1 MAIEAVSEMVASNN
15 NVVSGF
21 LVKDAEFLA
30 PILIGETIQ
39 TSTETV
45 LHLNPILNAYE
56 KDSTLYEILIF
67 SYREERWTESFRA
80 NVQVQYEQTAITPI
94 DGGKENQLT
103 HEQVLACCVEAFST
117 CTESLGRRAFYHH
130 CDENGIHYGESF
142 KLLRDIA
149 WDGHNASTAQI
160 DVVSTEGQRI
170 TVDSPVHPAILD
182 AAIHLVLVQKSQ
194 GLTKHIP
201 TFIPQRLTNLWISA
215 KTWNLEA
222 SLLRLTSILQ
232 PGVGSSTGLR
242 CSVNVL
248 ADDGIP
254 LYILGDLTMT
264 EITRPNESDTNRGDR
279 TLLHNIAWKPQLS
292 SLCAEELIQ
301 LCNSVAQTFD
311 ETFEERWG
319 PKAERSLQMVVRK
332 TLRSLVQGNLDNAP
346 AYMRQYLSSLE
357 HLYAS
362 PAQDEIEE
370 IHGSAV
376 QTLMDE
382 CEADNPDC
390 GVFFQIGRALPA
402 ILSGETNPLEL
413 MFATK
418 SAETLYTYLANQQM
432 RDGRFNAFL
441 DLASHEKPSLKILEV
456 GAGTGSMARHVL
468 GALQRLEK
476 ETGQCRFASYTYTD
490 ISPAFFETAKTQFED
505 FQGRL
510 LFKTL
515 DLERSPDQ
523 QGFELGSYDLIVGG
537 LVLHATSNLAT
548 TLRRLHDLLVPG
560 GYIAFHEVV
569 NTNSA
574 FANVTF
580 GSLEGWW
587 LSTEDWRQYTPLLTE
602 EKWGEL
608 LLETGFSGADLVLR
622 DYKSEL
628 CHLCSLIISKSIR
641 AAPAGG
647 KLDSVGDQHGSN
659 LVLLLNPDIDIQRA
673 LASKICEQYPVARAL
688 GVADIRDGKWD
699 ILADD
704 IVVSLLEL
712 GVPHLSALSEFDFQ
726 SLKKMVQS
734 SQNMLW
740 VGSLPTINGKMVDP
754 HASIATGFLR
764 GIRSEEPSK
773 RIVTLTFE
781 SDDPYLEPNLVTKVL
796 STCFS
801 REAASQELEFVVR
814 QGCLNIGR
822 LKREI
827 QLDTECLSLV
837 EPQLRT
843 ERWGSGPSLVLE
855 VGTPGMLDT
864 LRFVEDPVYQSD
876 LVPGEVEIEAV
887 AWPISFRDIFV
898 ALGRLGMEGLGVE
911 CAGTVTRIGQGCPY
925 DICTGDRVVL
935 VHIGCMRSHPRA
947 MADMVVKIPDGLSF
961 YEAVA
966 AINPGVTAYYSLL
979 DVARLQPGEKVL
991 IHSGAGSTGQMAIA
1005 IAKRL
1010 GAEIFSTVGSEDK
1023 KRLLMDRFTIPD
1035 DHIFYSRNT
1044 SFAKGIKRVTNG
1056 YGVDVILNSLSGEGL
1071 RASWE
1076 CIAPYGRFIEIGKA
1090 DIGSN
1095 SFLPMASFANNV
1107 TFAAV
1112 DLHHISQTNN
1122 KLMRRLLEKVMGLI
1136 AQRKVCG
1143 PMPVHLY
1150 PISRVEKAFRH
1161 IQGGTNTGRIIMT
1174 ASHEDSV
1181 LVSPV

>member
-1 MAIEAVSEMVASNN
+1 M
-15 NVVSGF
+15 
-21 LVKDAEFLA
+21 
-30 PILIGETIQ
+30 
-39 TSTETV
+39 
-45 LHLNPILNAYE
+45 
-56 KDSTLYEILIF
+56 
-67 SYREERWTESFRA
+67 
-80 NVQVQYEQTAITPI
+80 
-94 DGGKENQLT
+94 
-103 HEQVLACCVEAFST
+103 
-117 CTESLGRRAFYHH
+117 
-130 CDENGIHYGESF
+130 
-142 KLLRDIA
+142 
-149 WDGHNASTAQI
+149 
-160 DVVSTEGQRI
+160 
-170 TVDSPVHPAILD
+170 
-182 AAIHLVLVQKSQ
+182 
-194 GLTKHIP
+194 
-201 TFIPQRLTNLWISA
+201 
-215 KTWNLEA
+215 
-222 SLLRLTSILQ
+222 
-232 PGVGSSTGLR
+232 
-242 CSVNVL
+242 
-248 ADDGIP
+248 
-254 LYILGDLTMT
+254 
-264 EITRPNESDTNRGDR
+264 
-279 TLLHNIAWKPQLS
+279 
-292 SLCAEELIQ
+292 
-301 LCNSVAQTFD
+301 
-311 ETFEERWG
+311 
-319 PKAERSLQMVVRK
+319 
-332 TLRSLVQGNLDNAP
+332 
-346 AYMRQYLSSLE
+346 
-357 HLYAS
+357 
-362 PAQDEIEE
+362 
-370 IHGSAV
+370 
-376 QTLMDE
+376 
-382 CEADNPDC
+382 
-390 GVFFQIGRALPA
+390 
-402 ILSGETNPLEL
+402 
-413 MFATK
+413 
-418 SAETLYTYLANQQM
+418 
-432 RDGRFNAFL
+432 
-441 DLASHEKPSLKILEV
+441 
-456 GAGTGSMARHVL
+456 
-468 GALQRLEK
+468 
-476 ETGQCRFASYTYTD
+476 
-490 ISPAFFETAKTQFED
+490 
-505 FQGRL
+505 
-510 LFKTL
+510 
-515 DLERSPDQ
+515 
-523 QGFELGSYDLIVGG
+523 
-537 LVLHATSNLAT
+537 
-548 TLRRLHDLLVPG
+548 
-560 GYIAFHEVV
+560 
-569 NTNSA
+569 
-574 FANVTF
+574 
-580 GSLEGWW
+580 
-587 LSTEDWRQYTPLLTE
+587 
-602 EKWGEL
+602 
-608 LLETGFSGADLVLR
+608 
-622 DYKSEL
+622 
-628 CHLCSLIISKSIR
+628 
-641 AAPAGG
+641 
-647 KLDSVGDQHGSN
+647 
-659 LVLLLNPDIDIQRA
+659 
-673 LASKICEQYPVARAL
+673 
-688 GVADIRDGKWD
+688 ADIRDGKWD

-754 HASIATGFLR
+754 HASIATGILR

-773 RIVTLTFE
+773 RIVTLIFE

-814 QGCLNIGR
+814 QGCLNIGP

-827 QLDTECLSLV
+827 QLDTERLSLV

-855 VGTPGMLDT
+855 VGTPGMLDR

-898 ALGRLGMEGLGVE
+898 ALGRLGMERLGVE
-911 CAGTVTRIGQGCPY
+911 CEGTVTRIGQGCPY
-925 DICTGDRVVL
+925 DICTGDRVIL

-991 IHSGAGSTGQMAIA
+991 IHSGAGSIGQMAIA

-1035 DHIFYSRNT
+1035 NHIFYSRNT

-1150 PISRVEKAFRH
+1150 PISRVKKAFRH